1 MGVLNSFFYC
11 GESLPS
17 AASHIAQTLQ
27 RQIGKIKDKYMSDDG
42 SSVDY
47 AAIATSS
54 EFRTYVSTCVGL
66 QEVVLSKPALYLTG
80 GTGKCFGPVTRSQ
93 TCVLH

>member
-1 MGVLNSFFYC
+1 
-11 GESLPS
+11 
-17 AASHIAQTLQ
+17 
-27 RQIGKIKDKYMSDDG
+27 MSDDG